1 MNCPNIYVGILKHWI
16 TDMLNGLESNL
27 KQMLG
32 WHKCH
37 IECLIQIMLGLI
49 AVRTVNLKELA
60 CVLSCDAKLESNY
73 RKLQRFFTKVS
84 FDKHSIALLMINL
97 FFEEEKAFYLAI
109 DRTNWRWGKKDINI
123 LMLSACY
130 QGASIPLYWVT
141 LNKFGN
147 SDTKERIALMDDFLN
162 GIGVHRIA
170 GFLGDRE
177 FIGMQ
182 WLSYLITH
190 KIPFDMRVKKDHI
203 TTNSR
208 GMDVDICDLFYD
220 VTVGNH
226 KALNGKRKLMGVEVY
241 LSASRLADGELLI
254 LASSKKPRLS
264 IYRYAM

>member
-1 MNCPNIYVGILKHWI
+1 
-16 TDMLNGLESNL
+16 
-27 KQMLG
+27 
-32 WHKCH
+32 
-37 IECLIQIMLGLI
+37 
-49 AVRTVNLKELA
+49 
-60 CVLSCDAKLESNY
+60 
-73 RKLQRFFTKVS
+73 
-84 FDKHSIALLMINL
+84 
-97 FFEEEKAFYLAI
+97 
-109 DRTNWRWGKKDINI
+109 
-123 LMLSACY
+123 
-130 QGASIPLYWVT
+130 
-141 LNKFGN
+141 
-147 SDTKERIALMDDFLN
+147 MDDFLN

-264 IYRYAM
+264 IYRYAMGN